1 MIKKIRTI
9 FIGTPDF
16 SIPSFMSILLDKRFE
31 IIAVFTQPDKAV
43 GRSNKIQKTPVKILA
58 EKNNIPVYQPEKIS
72 NYPSYSKTDS
82 FPIKDVDLIVVIA
95 YAQIIPQKI
104 LDIPKYGCINVHGSL
119 LPKYRGSSCIQASIL
134 NGDAVSGVT
143 IMKMDKGM
151 DTGDILNQAE
161 IVLDKKET
169 TATLFDKIS
178 NLGAEIL
185 PDTIIHYIND
195 RINPKK
201 QDDTKSSIVGKT
213 TKEDGHIDWNN
224 DASYIEKQI
233 RAMTTWPGAWTNING
248 KLLKILEADESS
260 EDFANKKEGQIF
272 TSNKKLYI
280 KCGQGSL
287 EIKKLQL
294 EGKKPLLST
303 DFINGNQEL
312 MDKVLK

>member
-1 MIKKIRTI
+1 MNIKIKTI

-16 SIPSFMSILLDKRFE
+16 SIPSFTSLLSDERFE

-72 NYPSYSKTDS
+72 NYLSYSDNDN
-82 FPIKDVDLIVVIA
+82 FPIDNVDLIVVIA

-134 NGDAVSGVT
+134 NGDATSGVT

-161 IVLDKKET
+161 IKLDKKET

-185 PDTIIHYIND
+185 PDTIFHYID
-195 RINPKK
+195 GSINPKK
-201 QDDTKSSIVGKT
+201 QDNSKSSTVGKT
-213 TKEDGHIDWNN
+213 KKEDGYIDWNN
-224 DASYIEKQI
+224 TASQIEKQI
-233 RAMTTWPGAWTNING
+233 RAMTSWPGAWTKVNNKI
-248 KLLKILEADESS
+248 LKILEADESID
-260 EDFANKKEGQIF
+260 DFRDKKIGQIF

-280 KCGQGSL
+280 KCGQNSL

-294 EGKKPLLST
+294 EGKKPLSSI
-303 DFINGNQEL
+303 DFINGNKEI
-312 MDKVLK
+312 MDKILK